1 MLPPALYA
9 VRPLPDS
16 AISASPQHLLV
27 NLFAQAV
34 MAGESSINPLRN
46 QTPLTT
52 FARNLR
58 KKEVYPYVSTCHP
71 FCGFLLATLFCFAW
85 RVFAL
90 GCVIFFLAVL
100 AR

>member
-1 MLPPALYA
+1 
-9 VRPLPDS
+9 
-16 AISASPQHLLV
+16 
-27 NLFAQAV
+27 

-71 FCGFLLATLFCFAW
+71 FCGFLLA
-85 RVFAL
+85 AL
-90 GCVIFFLAVL
+90 VFFLHGASSWW
-100 AR
+100 AA